1 MFIRCGM
8 RRQNRSAGRAVV
20 WGGGVDHDV
29 GMTRL
34 LLEAGWPMDVRG
46 GDIDGSAL
54 NGAVFRGDAELT
66 AFLMAHGG
74 GLRVPHGVWR

>member
-1 MFIRCGM
+1 ME
-8 RRQNRSAGRAVV
+8 
-20 WGGGVDHDV
+20 
-29 GMTRL
+29 MTRL